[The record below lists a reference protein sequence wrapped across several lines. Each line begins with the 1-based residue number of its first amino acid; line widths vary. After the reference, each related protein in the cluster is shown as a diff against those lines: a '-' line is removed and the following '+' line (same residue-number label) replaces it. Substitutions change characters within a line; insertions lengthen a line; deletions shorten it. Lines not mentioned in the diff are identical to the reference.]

1 MRVVAERQRQRQR
14 QRQYMMPQE
23 VGAWSWFAL
32 LLGYLF
38 AFCARF
44 CAVALICAHFG
55 GVGACRRNGLL
66 ERDQDFSCLGA
77 GQYSL

>member
-1 MRVVAERQRQRQR
+1 MRVVAERQRQR

-44 CAVALICAHFG
+44 CAVALIYAHL

-66 ERDQDFSCLGA
+66 ERNQAFSCLGA